1 MKSNELITQTDSPS
15 RRKFVWGVGIL
26 SLFAAVSTV
35 FRLPFS
41 TMKKTAAAQPGAK
54 KKTITMLTQDGRLVQ
69 VDEALISANRK
80 KATDHEIQNWI
91 KK

>member
-1 MKSNELITQTDSPS
+1 MNSNEIITQPNSPS

-26 SLFAAVSTV
+26 SLFTATAAV

-41 TMKKTAAAQPGAK
+41 TKKKITGNVQGIK

-69 VDEALISANRK
+69 VDEDLITANRK